1 MSQKAVRET
10 IISRKKYAEKARK
23 DVIGH
28 EILRTEECGYI
39 EAESDEN
46 TYDITQKQLLNHVS
60 IKACEQAFELKLD
73 EAPIYSKYSRNGTY
87 MLLRNNKGYLASF
100 NSRSMDMYFEIDL
113 NEEVHDALYLHNER
127 FIAVAQ
133 KNNVFIYD
141 GQGVEIHCIRDNR
154 GVYKMDYLPY
164 HYLLTTVSR
173 KNILRYQ
180 DVSTGKMVSEI
191 QMKDWNIASM
201 KHNTSN
207 GIVHT
212 GNAKGVVNLWSP
224 NSKEY
229 LVKILCHKSTVS
241 SIEIDRTGK
250 YMISSGLDGKVNVWD
265 LRNTY
270 TQLNSLNSRSHGM
283 VTSLSQK
290 NMLAMSYGNKVHV
303 WKDFIESNG
312 KDVLYMKHKVGN
324 DVYSLGFC
332 NYEDVLSI
340 GHGTGVSNIIIPGS
354 GDPVYDS
361 YEDSPFIYKKARSE
375 KEVRMLIDKIPYE
388 LISIESNVG
397 RIHKAQNTSMPD
409 NTSKRYFDSFSFNNT
424 RKNALSRFYKDK
436 DASLTK

>member
-10 IISRKKYAEKARK
+10 IVSRKKYAEKARK
-23 DVIGH
+23 DIIGH
-28 EILRTEECGYI
+28 EMLRTEECGHI
-39 EAESDEN
+39 EVESDEK
-46 TYDITQKQLLNHVS
+46 TYDITQDQLLNHVS
-60 IKACEQAFELKLD
+60 IKACEQAFELKLE
-73 EAPIYSKYSRNGTY
+73 EAPIYAKYSLNGTY
-87 MLLRNNKGYLASF
+87 MLLRNDKGYLASF
-100 NSRSMDMYFEIDL
+100 NSRSMDMHFEIDL
-113 NEEVHDALYLHNER
+113 NEDVHDALYLHNER

-141 GQGVEIHCIRDNR
+141 GHGVEVHCIRDNS

-164 HYLLTTVSR
+164 HYLLATVSR
-173 KNILRYQ
+173 RNLLRYQ

-191 QMKDWNIASM
+191 RMKDWDIASM
-201 KHNTSN
+201 KHNISN
-207 GIVHT
+207 GIIHM
-212 GNAKGVVNLWSP
+212 GNAKGVVSLWSP

-229 LVKILCHKSTVS
+229 LMKMLCHKSTVS

-270 TQLNSLNSRSHGM
+270 TQLNSLNSRSHGI

-290 NMLAMSYGNKVHV
+290 NMLAMSYGNKVYV
-303 WKDFIESNG
+303 WKDFIESKG
-312 KDVLYMKHKVGN
+312 SDVLYMKHKMSK

-332 NYEDVLSI
+332 NYEDILSI
-340 GHGTGVSNIIIPGS
+340 GHSTGVSSIIIPGS

-361 YEDSPFIYKKARSE
+361 YEDSPFISKKAKSE

-397 RIHKAQNTSMPD
+397 RIYKTQNAEMP
-409 NTSKRYFDSFSFNNT
+409 NNASKRYFDGLQSKSVK
-424 RKNALSRFYKDK
+424 KNALSRFYKDK
-436 DASLTK
+436 ASA